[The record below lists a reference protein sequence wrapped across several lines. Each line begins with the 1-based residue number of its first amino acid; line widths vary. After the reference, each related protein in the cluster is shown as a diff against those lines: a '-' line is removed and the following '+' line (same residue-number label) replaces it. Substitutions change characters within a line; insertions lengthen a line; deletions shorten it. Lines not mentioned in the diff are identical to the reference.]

1 MNVEMSYYET
11 VVVSIRRPREN
22 IEKISLPLKLV
33 SLHNYENEHHRKE
46 NLKEEAFL
54 LGNVSISYDTDLL
67 EIRPQINSLLKERDS
82 TNTTENQGK
91 EEAKTNDSQKTTNWW
106 FLDSCS
112 GEKFFRIDEAQ
123 EHLYYVSDICDQEL
137 YIAEQRKPADDV
149 NSDATKAEPD
159 GDDVSH
165 VSTSS
170 SSRNSQESGDYG
182 ERKENIEV
190 SKIQMNS
197 SHPDQID
204 TNVNDR
210 TAVDTTA
217 ISTDD
222 ADIDPVDM
230 TAVNTDAID
239 TTAIDAT
246 IENTNVDDSNVEETN
261 TNHKEE
267 TTNIEE
273 MDLITAAKMG
283 NLEQVA
289 RLHSEGQSLML
300 RDHEGR
306 SALHHAAFIG
316 NIDVVRYLV
325 AYAPISVLDAQ
336 DDIMFH
342 TALHR
347 AVTRMDKVVCSLL
360 VSAGASLDIKDK
372 QGYTAQELAEIMG
385 DHVLSEYLKSV
396 SNPVLL

>member
-1 MNVEMSYYET
+1 
-11 VVVSIRRPREN
+11 EN

-46 NLKEEAFL
+46 NLKEEAFS
-54 LGNVSISYDTDLL
+54 LGSVSISYDTDLL

-82 TNTTENQGK
+82 TDTTENQEK
-91 EEAKTNDSQKTTNWW
+91 EEAKINDSQKTINWW

-137 YIAEQRKPADDV
+137 YIAEQRELADDV

-182 ERKENIEV
+182 EGKENIEA
-190 SKIQMNS
+190 SKTQMNS

-204 TNVNDR
+204 TNVNDT
-210 TAVDTTA
+210 TAEDAMA

-222 ADIDPVDM
+222 ADTYAVDT
-230 TAVNTDAID
+230 TAVNTDDAETDAVDTKATD
-239 TTAIDAT
+239 TT
-246 IENTNVDDSNVEETN
+246 IEDTNVDDSNIEETN

-267 TTNIEE
+267 TVNIEE

-289 RLHSEGQSLML
+289 RLHSEGQSLMM

-306 SALHHAAFIG
+306 TALHHAAFIG